1 MFQSAFLLSCTYR
14 LCASKS
20 SLPMFVMQATKPFID
35 PVTHKKILF
44 IDANNTT
51 TMPEHFHM
59 ESLEQCM
66 GGSLSSSQVF
76 NLDHYRAEMTA
87 EDARQQQAYAAVK

>member
-1 MFQSAFLLSCTYR
+1 MHKDVDQIYISYVSAPEVLVVLQ
-14 LCASKS
+14 AS
-20 SLPMFVMQATKPFID
+20 KPFID

-44 IDANNTT
+44 IDKDNTT

-59 ESLEQCM
+59 ESIEQCM
-66 GGSLSSSQVF
+66 GGSLSSSQGF

-87 EDARQQQAYAAVK
+87 EDARQQQSYAAVK

>member
-59 ESLEQCM
+59 ESL
-66 GGSLSSSQVF
+66 SSSQVF

>member
-1 MFQSAFLLSCTYR
+1 
-14 LCASKS
+14 
-20 SLPMFVMQATKPFID
+20 MQATKPFID

-44 IDANNTT
+44 IDASNTT